1 MIYKSCLGI
10 ILNSKLEDTKMF
22 INDLKETLNE
32 DFNYSVTENGALGY
46 RTTGK
51 ELLDMNFAIS
61 SMRNMS
67 EQDIT
72 DKFEK
77 VFYENKLY
85 AIKWLFY
92 ARDIRGGI
100 GERRLFKICMR
111 YLANT
116 HIKIA
121 KTLLPLIAEYG
132 RWDDLIDLLDT
143 PIKDDVIYLIIEQ
156 LNQDIIHMENNEP
169 VSLLAKWIPSN
180 NTSNREAVRTA
191 NMLAKRFGI
200 SPRQY
205 RKMLVSLRSYL
216 RVVEIDISK
225 NNWDKIDYSTVP
237 SKANLLY
244 KDAFMRHDK
253 ERRKEYLESLQ
264 RGETKINSSVLFPH
278 DVVHKYME
286 GHRGWLS
293 HVKSQDDIALEEV
306 WKGLPNYVSGAGNT
320 IVVADGSGSMT
331 VRVDNKS
338 SVSAL
343 DVANSLAIYFAE
355 RSSGQFKNNYITFS
369 SDPQL
374 VDLSNGKSLREKIA
388 IALNYNEVADTNIE
402 AVFALILQ
410 TAINKNMKQDELP
423 KNILIL
429 SDMEFNA
436 CARTNDGYGYPDK
449 RLFSTIAEHYHVHGY
464 QLPRLVFWNV
474 NSRTGTVP
482 IKENEL
488 GVALVSGF
496 SPAIVRMVLSG
507 QLDPYE
513 CLIDQLNDE
522 RYQPVEEAVKNL
534 VV

>member
-1 MIYKSCLGI
+1 
-10 ILNSKLEDTKMF
+10 MF

-67 EQDIT
+67 EQDIA
-72 DKFEK
+72 DRFAK

-111 YLANT
+111 YLVNE

-121 KTLLPLIAEYG
+121 EALLPLISEYG
-132 RWDDLIDLLDT
+132 RWDDLIDLLNT
-143 PIKDDVIYLIIEQ
+143 PIRNDVICLITEQ
-156 LNQDIIHMENNEP
+156 LDQDMIHMANNEP
-169 VSLLAKWIPSN
+169 VSLLAKWMPSN

-205 RKMLVSLRSYL
+205 RKMLASLRSYL

-225 NNWDKIDYSTVP
+225 NNWNKIDYSTVP

-244 KDAFMRHDK
+244 KDAFMRHDE
-253 ERRKEYLESLQ
+253 ERRKKYLESLQ

-278 DVVHKYME
+278 DIVHKYME
-286 GHRGWLS
+286 GYRSWSS
-293 HVKSQDDIALEEV
+293 HVKSQDDVALEEM

-331 VRVDNKS
+331 VRVDNNS

-355 RSSGQFKNNYITFS
+355 RSSGQFKDNYITFS
-369 SDPQL
+369 SNPQL

-388 IALNYNEVADTNIE
+388 IALHHDEVADTNIE

-423 KNILIL
+423 NNILIV

-436 CARTNDGYGYPDK
+436 CARTNDRYGYPDK

-474 NSRTGTVP
+474 NSRTGTIP
-482 IKENEL
+482 IKENNL

-496 SPAIVRMVLSG
+496 SPAVVKMVLSNK
-507 QLDPYE
+507 LDPYE
-513 CLIDQLNDE
+513 CLIEQLNGE
-522 RYQPVEEAVKNL
+522 RYQPVEEAVKEL

>member
-1 MIYKSCLGI
+1 
-10 ILNSKLEDTKMF
+10 MF
-22 INDLKETLNE
+22 INNLKETLNE
-32 DFNYSVTENGALGY
+32 DFNYSITENGALGY

-116 HIKIA
+116 HIKITEA
-121 KTLLPLIAEYG
+121 LLPLIAEYG

-143 PIKDDVIYLIIEQ
+143 PIKDDVICLITEQ
-156 LNQDIIHMENNEP
+156 LDQDMIHMENNEP
-169 VSLLAKWIPSN
+169 ISLLAKWMPSN
-180 NTSNREAVRTA
+180 NTSNRKAVKTA

-225 NNWDKIDYSTVP
+225 NNWDKIDYSIVP
-237 SKANLLY
+237 SRANLLY
-244 KDAFMRHDK
+244 KDAFMRHDEK
-253 ERRKEYLESLQ
+253 RRKEYLELLQ

-278 DVVHKYME
+278 DIVHKYME
-286 GHRGWLS
+286 GYRGWLS
-293 HVKSQDDIALEEV
+293 HVKSQDDIALEEM

-369 SDPQL
+369 SNPQL

-423 KNILIL
+423 NNILIL

-474 NSRTGTVP
+474 NGRTNNVP
-482 IKENEL
+482 ITTNDK
-488 GVALVSGF
+488 GVALISGA
-496 SPAIVRMVLSG
+496 SPSIIKSVLSNRINP
-507 QLDPYE
+507 LDIMNE
-513 CLIDQLNDE
+513 TLDKE
-522 RYQPVEEAVKNL
+522 RYSVIK
-534 VV
+534 